1 MLTERIR
8 ALAWSSAAMVVG
20 LLAGRVWA
28 QPPDFAPGQ
37 PQQAYNR
44 KGPIHRML
52 HHTGRELE
60 DKFIGYPET
69 FIEPP
74 LGSYIREQFS
84 VQVAKADHHRFMLY
98 KTDFLPGTDRFSPT
112 GASRFNLM
120 YSRLA
125 GWVGP
130 ITVEWTPDQPGLA
143 ESRRQVVLATLN
155 RAGRPIIADR
165 VLIGPSPYPGE
176 WGTEAANGYN
186 NIIMR
191 NQMPATQ
198 YPLSPAAAAYGGIQ

>member
-28 QPPDFAPGQ
+28 QPPDIAPGQ
-37 PQQAYNR
+37 PQTYNR

-52 HHTGRELE
+52 HHTGWELQ

-74 LGSYIREQFS
+74 LGYYVREQFS
-84 VQVAKADHHRFMLY
+84 IQVAKADHHRFMLY
-98 KTDFLPGTDRFSPT
+98 KSDFLPGTAQFSPT

-165 VLIGPSPYPGE
+165 VIIGPSPYPGE
-176 WGTEAANGYN
+176 WGTEAANGFN
-186 NIIMR
+186 NVIIR
-191 NQMPATQ
+191 NQLPAQ
-198 YPLSPAAAAYGGIQ
+198 NYPLSPAAAAYGGIQ

>member
-8 ALAWSSAAMVVG
+8 ALAWSSAAMVFG

-28 QPPDFAPGQ
+28 QPPDIAPGQ
-37 PQQAYNR
+37 PQQVYNR

-52 HHTGRELE
+52 HHVGWELQ

-84 VQVAKADHHRFMLY
+84 IEVAKADHHRFMLY
-98 KTDFLPGTDRFSPT
+98 RTDFLPGTARFSPT

-165 VLIGPSPYPGE
+165 VIIGPSPYPGE

-191 NQMPATQ
+191 NQMPAQ
-198 YPLSPAAAAYGGIQ
+198 NYPLPPAAAAYGGIQ